1 MLYGIILV
9 IHVFVCVALMI
20 AVLLQ
25 SGKGGGLAG
34 AFGGGAG
41 SQAIFGGRGAATFL
55 SNATTILGV
64 AFMVTS
70 LTLALLGGAG
80 TASRTRS
87 LIREDLERRAPVP
100 TETPAGVTPGAGAP
114 GTAAPPG
121 GASSPPGG
129 AVLPGATVLP
139 GGATGAAP
147 SAPGT
152 AGPAGTSAAT
162 GTTVPAGGSPA
173 GSSPGGATGGR

>member
-9 IHVFVCVALMI
+9 IHVFVCIALMI

-34 AFGGGAG
+34 AFGGGGG

-70 LTLALLGGAG
+70 LSLALLGGAG
-80 TASRTRS
+80 SASRSRS
-87 LIREDLERRAPVP
+87 LIREDLGRQAPVS
-100 TETPAGVTPGAGAP
+100 TETPAGRTPGAGQ
-114 GTAAPPG
+114 TG
-121 GASSPPGG
+121 GE
-129 AVLPGATVLP
+129 LP
-139 GGATGAAP
+139 GGAPQGGVNPGGTVP
-147 SAPGT
+147 PAPGT
-152 AGPAGTSAAT
+152 SVST
-162 GTTVPAGGSPA
+162 GTTVPAGGAPA
-173 GSSPGGATGGR
+173 GSSPGGPTGGK